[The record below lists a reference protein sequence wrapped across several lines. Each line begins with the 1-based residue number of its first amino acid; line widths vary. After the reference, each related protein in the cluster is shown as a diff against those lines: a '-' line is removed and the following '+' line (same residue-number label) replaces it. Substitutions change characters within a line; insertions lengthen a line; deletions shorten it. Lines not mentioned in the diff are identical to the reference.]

1 MIYISF
7 QLICQKYKV
16 SFLCIKL
23 SNMKNFFIFNQGTIF
38 IILCN
43 ISFENSRYTLNIFI
57 SMSLYVRI
65 CLEDLFSPICLSI
78 IGTFYFLESLWA
90 IDSSKTLKF
99 MFWNGVKRTAI
110 YVCTQT
116 TK

>member
-1 MIYISF
+1 MP
-7 QLICQKYKV
+7 
-16 SFLCIKL
+16 
-23 SNMKNFFIFNQGTIF
+23 
-38 IILCN
+38 
-43 ISFENSRYTLNIFI
+43 
-57 SMSLYVRI
+57 LYVRI

-78 IGTFYFLESLWA
+78 IGTFYSPESSWA